1 MRRGEDNGRVSHSR
15 ERRGMQA
22 AEGPASA
29 SITRKE
35 NANSCALGNTEIGD
49 LLTRTF
55 IAIWSQATKK
65 IENPALACI
74 TGPAVET

>member
-65 IENPALACI
+65 IEKL
-74 TGPAVET
+74 GPRLHHGASR